1 MSMTDENTTTDQ
13 QISYDE
19 FTLNFKLQEDI
30 PVEQFELSMYN
41 YEFVGNRTV
50 CNLKVVDGSR
60 VLQYKIP
67 ATLPLEQF
75 LRKQLYK
82 GEFLSI
88 LSNILN
94 QLMYFEEN
102 KMPLN
107 KILLNVHYM
116 YIELSTLD
124 IQLIYMPVNK
134 KFPDTNIT
142 KFIQTFVSK
151 VRYANMDCV
160 ESVEQILHYLDSKL
174 MFNLAD
180 FYHFILSLEAETILE
195 DEKLENESGDTSV
208 LVKSEDYENP
218 IPYLVRVKTNEL
230 IPLLKKE
237 FLVGKS
243 PDADYQV
250 IDNKRIS
257 RRHATFTVSNGEC
270 YVTDNNSTNHTFV
283 NGKLLQPGI
292 EIMLSNDDY
301 IRLADEEFK
310 YWVR

>member
-1 MSMTDENTTTDQ
+1 MCAHFVKDVGSFARGGFSMSMTEENATSDQ

-50 CNLKVVDGSR
+50 CNLKVVDGVR

-107 KILLNVHYM
+107 KILLNVKCPM
-116 YIELSTLD
+116 
-124 IQLIYMPVNK
+124 K
-134 KFPDTNIT
+134 
-142 KFIQTFVSK
+142 
-151 VRYANMDCV
+151 
-160 ESVEQILHYLDSKL
+160 
-174 MFNLAD
+174 
-180 FYHFILSLEAETILE
+180 
-195 DEKLENESGDTSV
+195 
-208 LVKSEDYENP
+208 
-218 IPYLVRVKTNEL
+218 
-230 IPLLKKE
+230 
-237 FLVGKS
+237 
-243 PDADYQV
+243 
-250 IDNKRIS
+250 
-257 RRHATFTVSNGEC
+257 
-270 YVTDNNSTNHTFV
+270 
-283 NGKLLQPGI
+283 
-292 EIMLSNDDY
+292 
-301 IRLADEEFK
+301 
-310 YWVR
+310 

>member
-1 MSMTDENTTTDQ
+1 MGMTEENAEDQ

-30 PVEQFELSMYN
+30 PVEQFELSMFN

-50 CNLKVVDGSR
+50 CSLKVVDNVR

-75 LRKQLYK
+75 FRKQLYK

-134 KFPDTNIT
+134 KFPDCNIT
-142 KFIQTFVSK
+142 KFIQTFISK
-151 VRYANMDCV
+151 VRYANMECV
-160 ESVEQILHYLDSKL
+160 EAVEQILHYLDSKL
-174 MFNLAD
+174 MFNLAE

-195 DEKLENESGDTSV
+195 DEKEEKENDTSV
-208 LVKSEDYENP
+208 LIKSSKEYENP

-230 IPLLKKE
+230 IPILKRE

-250 IDNKRIS
+250 TDNRRIS
-257 RRHATFTVSNGEC
+257 RRHAIFTVSNGEC
-270 YVTDNNSTNHTFV
+270 YVIDNNSTNHTFV
-283 NGKLLQPGI
+283 NGKLLQPGV